1 MTLSKYNELMQ
12 NIVVTEDMKSRILRN
27 IELELDGRDV
37 LGGDERKR
45 SREDGIGSNGGSSND
60 IEKVISIDEADNEK
74 KIRNFGD
81 SLRGRWATY
90 VAAALVFILSGI
102 VVKSIIGDPSHSSST
117 AVMSEDSYK
126 PKPAPAVTEEAAA
139 SEEAIDEAEPIN
151 ESEPIGAAK
160 DAADDVAKDT
170 AEGAAVTESTGRFE
184 YEEKATLATE
194 YSIGNA
200 PAVFHLAQVKNVS
213 GDDIEPPYYAE
224 FYQGDAKLKSIYLS
238 ENMMRMSMGVDET
251 FGLVWGCLLENETED
266 VRIVVTDQKSPDK
279 KVLFEKTYTMDEL
292 KASASALPAGYSSE
306 KQLSDLFDVGVI
318 TE

>member
-1 MTLSKYNELMQ
+1 MSKYNELMP
-12 NIVVTEDMKSRILRN
+12 NIVVTKDMKSRILRN

-37 LGGDERKR
+37 LGGDDRKR
-45 SREDGIGSNGGSSND
+45 SREDEDESNGSSGNNQK
-60 IEKVISIDEADNEK
+60 ITFIDEVGEK
-74 KIRNFGD
+74 KNIRSFGHA
-81 SLRGRWATY
+81 LRGRWAIY
-90 VAAALVFILSGI
+90 VAAVLVFILSGI

-126 PKPAPAVTEEAAA
+126 PKPAPAVTEEAA

-170 AEGAAVTESTGRFE
+170 AEGAAVKESAGRFE

-224 FYQGDAKLKSIYLS
+224 FYQGGAKLKSIYLS

-279 KVLFEKTYTMDEL
+279 RVLFEKTYTMDEL

-306 KQLSDLFDVGVI
+306 KQLSDLFDAGVI

>member
-1 MTLSKYNELMQ
+1 M
-12 NIVVTEDMKSRILRN
+12 
-27 IELELDGRDV
+27 
-37 LGGDERKR
+37 
-45 SREDGIGSNGGSSND
+45 
-60 IEKVISIDEADNEK
+60 
-74 KIRNFGD
+74 
-81 SLRGRWATY
+81 
-90 VAAALVFILSGI
+90 AAALVFILSGI
-102 VVKSIIGDPSHSSST
+102 VIKSIIGDPSHSSSIPM
-117 AVMSEDSYK
+117 MSEDSYD
-126 PKPAPAVTEEAAA
+126 PTPAPAAAEE
-139 SEEAIDEAEPIN
+139 
-151 ESEPIGAAK
+151 
-160 DAADDVAKDT
+160 
-170 AEGAAVTESTGRFE
+170 AAVTESAGRFE

-213 GDDIEPPYYAE
+213 GDDIEPPYTAE

-238 ENMMRMSMGVDET
+238 ENMMRMSMGDGET

-306 KQLSDLFDVGVI
+306 KQLSDLFDAGVI

>member
-45 SREDGIGSNGGSSND
+45 SREDEDESNGSSGNNQK
-60 IEKVISIDEADNEK
+60 ITFIDEVGEK
-74 KIRNFGD
+74 KNIRSFGHA
-81 SLRGRWATY
+81 LRGKWSIY

-102 VVKSIIGDPSHSSST
+102 VIKSIIGDPSHSSSIPM
-117 AVMSEDSYK
+117 MSEDSYD
-126 PKPAPAVTEEAAA
+126 PTPAPAAAEEAAA
-139 SEEAIDEAEPIN
+139 SEEPIN

-170 AEGAAVTESTGRFE
+170 AEGAAVAENTGRFE

-292 KASASALPAGYSSE
+292 KTSASALPAGYNSE
-306 KQLSDLFDVGVI
+306 KQLSDLFDAGVI

>member
-27 IELELDGRDV
+27 IELEFDGRDV

-45 SREDGIGSNGGSSND
+45 SREDEDESNGSSGNNQK
-60 IEKVISIDEADNEK
+60 ITFMDEVGEK
-74 KIRNFGD
+74 KNIRSFGHA
-81 SLRGRWATY
+81 LRGKWSIYA
-90 VAAALVFILSGI
+90 AAALVFILSGI
-102 VVKSIIGDPSHSSST
+102 VIKSIIGDPSHSSSIPM
-117 AVMSEDSYK
+117 MSEDSYD
-126 PKPAPAVTEEAAA
+126 PTPAPAAAEE
-139 SEEAIDEAEPIN
+139 
-151 ESEPIGAAK
+151 
-160 DAADDVAKDT
+160 
-170 AEGAAVTESTGRFE
+170 AAVTESAGRFE

-238 ENMMRMSMGVDET
+238 ENMMRMSMGDGET

-306 KQLSDLFDVGVI
+306 KQLSDLFDAGVI

>member
-45 SREDGIGSNGGSSND
+45 SREDGDERNGGSND
-60 IEKVISIDEADNEK
+60 IEKVISIDEAGNEK

-126 PKPAPAVTEEAAA
+126 PKPAPAVTEEAA
-139 SEEAIDEAEPIN
+139 SEEPVDAAEAIEGDASSDSAVKAAGEAEV
-151 ESEPIGAAK
+151 K
-160 DAADDVAKDT
+160 DDAAIQS
-170 AEGAAVTESTGRFE
+170 GARFE
-184 YEEKATLATE
+184 YEEKVTLVKE
-194 YSIGNA
+194 YSA
-200 PAVFHLAQVKNVS
+200 DKKLSVFHIAQVKNAS
-213 GDDIEPPYYAE
+213 EKDAE
-224 FYQGDAKLKSIYLS
+224 LSCYTECYQGNEKLQQIYS
-238 ENMMRMSMGVDET
+238 GENMTGKTMGI
-251 FGLVWGCLLENETED
+251 NETYGIIIGYSLKNDTDD
-266 VRIVVTDQKSPDK
+266 VSFVVIDRNSPDK

-292 KASASALPAGYSSE
+292 KGNSSVLPSDYIE
-306 KQLSDLFDVGVI
+306 EEQLGGLFDEGVK
-318 TE
+318 TK

>member
-1 MTLSKYNELMQ
+1 MSKYNELMQ

-37 LGGDERKR
+37 LGGDDRKR
-45 SREDGIGSNGGSSND
+45 SREDEDGSNGSSSNNQK
-60 IEKVISIDEADNEK
+60 ITFIDEVGEK
-74 KIRNFGD
+74 KNIRSFGHA
-81 SLRGRWATY
+81 LRGRWAIY
-90 VAAALVFILSGI
+90 VAAVLVFILSGI

-170 AEGAAVTESTGRFE
+170 AEGAAVTESAGRFE

-224 FYQGDAKLKSIYLS
+224 FCQGGAKLKSIYLS
-238 ENMMRMSMGVDET
+238 ENMMRMTMGVDET
-251 FGLVWGCLLENETED
+251 FGLVWGCLLENETEN
-266 VRIVVTDQKSPDK
+266 VRSVVTDQKSPDK
-279 KVLFEKTYTMDEL
+279 RVLFEKTYTMDEL

-306 KQLSDLFDVGVI
+306 KQLSDLFDAGVI

>member
-1 MTLSKYNELMQ
+1 MSKYNELMQ

-45 SREDGIGSNGGSSND
+45 SSESGIGSNGGGSND
-60 IEKVISIDEADNEK
+60 IEKVISIDEAGNEK
-74 KIRNFGD
+74 KIRSFGHA
-81 SLRGRWATY
+81 LRGKWSIY

-102 VVKSIIGDPSHSSST
+102 VIKSIIGDPSHSSSIPM
-117 AVMSEDSYK
+117 MSEDSYD
-126 PKPAPAVTEEAAA
+126 PTPAPAAAEEAAA
-139 SEEAIDEAEPIN
+139 SEEPIN

-170 AEGAAVTESTGRFE
+170 AEGAAVAENTGRFE

-238 ENMMRMSMGVDET
+238 ENMMRMSMGDGET

-306 KQLSDLFDVGVI
+306 KQLSDLFDAGVI

>member
-1 MTLSKYNELMQ
+1 MSKYNELMQ

-27 IELELDGRDV
+27 IELEFDGRDV
-37 LGGDERKR
+37 LGGDDRKR
-45 SREDGIGSNGGSSND
+45 SREDEDESNGSSGNNQK
-60 IEKVISIDEADNEK
+60 ITFIDEVGEK
-74 KIRNFGD
+74 KNIRSFGHA
-81 SLRGRWATY
+81 LRGKWSIYA
-90 VAAALVFILSGI
+90 AAALVFILSGI
-102 VVKSIIGDPSHSSST
+102 VIKSIIGDPSHSSSIPM
-117 AVMSEDSYK
+117 MSEDSYD
-126 PKPAPAVTEEAAA
+126 PTPAPAAAEEAAA
-139 SEEAIDEAEPIN
+139 SEEPIN

-170 AEGAAVTESTGRFE
+170 AEGAAVAENTGRFE
-184 YEEKATLATE
+184 YEEKATLTTE

-292 KASASALPAGYSSE
+292 KTSASALPAGYNSE
-306 KQLSDLFDVGVI
+306 KQLSDLFDAGVI

>member
-45 SREDGIGSNGGSSND
+45 SSESGIGSNGGGSND

-126 PKPAPAVTEEAAA
+126 PKPAPVVTEEAAA
-139 SEEAIDEAEPIN
+139 SEEPVDAAEAIEGDASADSAVKAAGEAEVEYQEKITF
-151 ESEPIGAAK
+151 AK
-160 DAADDVAKDT
+160 
-170 AEGAAVTESTGRFE
+170 
-184 YEEKATLATE
+184 E
-194 YSIGNA
+194 YSVNHNL
-200 PAVFHLAQVKNVS
+200 AVFHLAQVKS
-213 GDDIEPPYYAE
+213 ISDDIMESSYYVKC
-224 FYQGDAKLKSIYLS
+224 YQGDHRLDSIYMS
-238 ENMMRMSMGVDET
+238 GNMTIAMKSGNSYG
-251 FGLVWGCLLENETED
+251 FIWGYTLKNETDD
-266 VRIVVTDQKSPDK
+266 VRLVVIDRNSTGKE
-279 KVLFEKTYTMDEL
+279 VLFDKTYSVAEL
-292 KASASALPAGYSSE
+292 KKNALVLPADYSKE
-306 KQLSDLFDVGVI
+306 EQLGELFDEGVI
-318 TE
+318 VE

>member
-1 MTLSKYNELMQ
+1 MSKYNELMQ

-27 IELELDGRDV
+27 IELEFDGRDV
-37 LGGDERKR
+37 LGGDDRKR
-45 SREDGIGSNGGSSND
+45 SREDGDESNGSIGNNQK
-60 IEKVISIDEADNEK
+60 ITFIDEVGEK
-74 KIRNFGD
+74 KNIRSFGHA
-81 SLRGRWATY
+81 LRGKWSIYA
-90 VAAALVFILSGI
+90 AAALVFILSGI
-102 VVKSIIGDPSHSSST
+102 VIKSIIGDPSHSSSIPM
-117 AVMSEDSYK
+117 MSEDSYD
-126 PKPAPAVTEEAAA
+126 PTPAPAAAEEAA
-139 SEEAIDEAEPIN
+139 
-151 ESEPIGAAK
+151 
-160 DAADDVAKDT
+160 VA
-170 AEGAAVTESTGRFE
+170 ESTGRFE

-224 FYQGDAKLKSIYLS
+224 FYQGDVKLKSIYLS
-238 ENMMRMSMGVDET
+238 ENMMRMSMGDGEM

-292 KASASALPAGYSSE
+292 KASASALPADYSSE

>member
-139 SEEAIDEAEPIN
+139 SEEPVDAAEAIEGDASSDSAVKAAGEAEV
-151 ESEPIGAAK
+151 K
-160 DAADDVAKDT
+160 DDAAIQS
-170 AEGAAVTESTGRFE
+170 GARFE
-184 YEEKATLATE
+184 YEEKVTLVKE
-194 YSIGNA
+194 YSA
-200 PAVFHLAQVKNVS
+200 DKKLSVFHIAQVKNAS
-213 GDDIEPPYYAE
+213 EKDAE
-224 FYQGDAKLKSIYLS
+224 LSCYTECYQGNEKLQQIYS
-238 ENMMRMSMGVDET
+238 GENMTGKTMGI
-251 FGLVWGCLLENETED
+251 NETYGIIIGYSLKNDTDD
-266 VRIVVTDQKSPDK
+266 VSFVVIDRNSPDK

-292 KASASALPAGYSSE
+292 KGNSSVLPSDYIE
-306 KQLSDLFDVGVI
+306 EEQLGGLFDEGVK
-318 TE
+318 TK